1 MKYRT
6 LFPPALTGLLI
17 ISVFSTMK
25 NNTESD
31 NKYNDYIKQARDAAA
46 YEIYVDAEADYLE
59 ALKMNKSL
67 EIYNE
72 LAEVYMADNKENE
85 AQDIA
90 KTMVNTFPYEGQA
103 YTLSAQIYMNY
114 EEYSEIYALYKKY
127 KNKEL
132 YDEGLEEIYSDIE
145 WLYELGNQYGEVD
158 TFANGLCAIT
168 MGEDGDGTW
177 GYINSTGKKIIDCK
191 YKYAGPFINDIA
203 PVETVNNIWYFIDME
218 GNKKKVLNKLDN
230 VKGTGYVC
238 DAIPVFNGEV
248 WAYYTD
254 DQKLICEGYDEAMAM
269 ANGYAAVRKGNSWQ
283 LINEKGE
290 GVTDQVYTD
299 IVVDDKGIA
308 YRNSYFAKQN
318 GKYRMYDIDGN
329 VIGDGVFDN
338 ARLFNPG
345 SDYAAVM
352 IYGKWGFVD
361 ASGKQVI
368 EPEYEDASS
377 FANGVAAVKKNGKW
391 GYIDKNDEMVIEN
404 IFSDARDFNDA
415 GNALVEDCGTWQM
428 IKLLRYEN

>member
-114 EEYSEIYALYKKY
+114 EKYSEIYALYKKY

-230 VKGTGYVC
+230 VKGIGYVC

-352 IYGKWGFVD
+352 INGKWGFVD

-368 EPEYEDASS
+368 EPEYEDARS

>member
-1 MKYRT
+1 MKYRA

-114 EEYSEIYALYKKY
+114 EEYSEIYTLYKKY

-177 GYINSTGKKIIDCK
+177 GYINSTGKKVIDCK

-230 VKGTGYVC
+230 VKGIGYVC

-329 VIGDGVFDN
+329 VIGDGVFGN

-352 IYGKWGFVD
+352 INGKWGFVD

-368 EPEYEDASS
+368 EPEYEDARS

>member
-191 YKYAGPFINDIA
+191 YKYACPFINDIA

-230 VKGTGYVC
+230 VKGIGYVC

-352 IYGKWGFVD
+352 INGKWGFVD

-368 EPEYEDASS
+368 EPEYEDARS

>member
-1 MKYRT
+1 MKYRA

-114 EEYSEIYALYKKY
+114 EEYSEIYTLYKKY

-177 GYINSTGKKIIDCK
+177 GYINSTGKKVIDCK

-230 VKGTGYVC
+230 VKGIGYVC

-352 IYGKWGFVD
+352 INGKWGFVD

-368 EPEYEDASS
+368 EPEYEDARS

-391 GYIDKNDEMVIEN
+391 GYIDKDDEMVIEN

>member
-1 MKYRT
+1 MKYRA

-114 EEYSEIYALYKKY
+114 EEYSEIYTLYKKY

-177 GYINSTGKKIIDCK
+177 GYINSTGKKVIDCK

-230 VKGTGYVC
+230 VKGIGYVC

-352 IYGKWGFVD
+352 INGKWGFVD

-368 EPEYEDASS
+368 EPEYEDARS

-404 IFSDARDFNDA
+404 ILGIYYTNLSVFEIWKQNRS
-415 GNALVEDCGTWQM
+415 T
-428 IKLLRYEN
+428 KLWKINWNI

>member
-1 MKYRT
+1 MKYRA

-46 YEIYVDAEADYLE
+46 YEIYVDTEADYLE

-114 EEYSEIYALYKKY
+114 EEYSEIYTLYKKY

-177 GYINSTGKKIIDCK
+177 GYINSTGKKVIDCK

-230 VKGTGYVC
+230 VKGIGYVC

-352 IYGKWGFVD
+352 INGKWGFVD

-368 EPEYEDASS
+368 EPEYEDARS

>member
-59 ALKMNKSL
+59 ALKMNKNL

-230 VKGTGYVC
+230 VKGIGYVC

-352 IYGKWGFVD
+352 INGKWGFVD

-368 EPEYEDASS
+368 EPEYEDARS

>member
-1 MKYRT
+1 MKYRA

-103 YTLSAQIYMNY
+103 YNLSAQIYMNY
-114 EEYSEIYALYKKY
+114 EEYSEIYTLYKKY

-177 GYINSTGKKIIDCK
+177 GYINSTGKKVIDCK

-230 VKGTGYVC
+230 VKGIGYVC

-352 IYGKWGFVD
+352 INGKWGFVD

-368 EPEYEDASS
+368 EPEYEDARS

>member
-230 VKGTGYVC
+230 VKGIGYVC

-329 VIGDGVFDN
+329 VIGDGVLDN

-352 IYGKWGFVD
+352 INGKWGFVD

-368 EPEYEDASS
+368 EPEYEDARS

-391 GYIDKNDEMVIEN
+391 GYIDKNNEMVIEN

-428 IKLLRYEN
+428 LKLLRYEN

>member
-1 MKYRT
+1 
-6 LFPPALTGLLI
+6 
-17 ISVFSTMK
+17 
-25 NNTESD
+25 
-31 NKYNDYIKQARDAAA
+31 
-46 YEIYVDAEADYLE
+46 
-59 ALKMNKSL
+59 
-67 EIYNE
+67 
-72 LAEVYMADNKENE
+72 
-85 AQDIA
+85 
-90 KTMVNTFPYEGQA
+90 
-103 YTLSAQIYMNY
+103 
-114 EEYSEIYALYKKY
+114 
-127 KNKEL
+127 
-132 YDEGLEEIYSDIE
+132 
-145 WLYELGNQYGEVD
+145 
-158 TFANGLCAIT
+158 
-168 MGEDGDGTW
+168 
-177 GYINSTGKKIIDCK
+177 
-191 YKYAGPFINDIA
+191 
-203 PVETVNNIWYFIDME
+203 
-218 GNKKKVLNKLDN
+218 
-230 VKGTGYVC
+230 
-238 DAIPVFNGEV
+238 
-248 WAYYTD
+248 
-254 DQKLICEGYDEAMAM
+254 MAM

-352 IYGKWGFVD
+352 INGKWGFVD

-368 EPEYEDASS
+368 EPEYEDARS